1 MIKQLR
7 LYHFRNFEEQKI
19 DFSPG
24 ANIFIGNNGQGKS
37 NILESIYVLFTGESF
52 RPASLEHLILNGRNE
67 CSVTAQLDDDK
78 VNLKIQDGRKAFAM
92 NEKKVTRR
100 ALLEKQALTLFSPE
114 SLNAIKGSPDER
126 RQLVDELALF
136 IQPEKEA
143 VLSDFKK
150 ALRTRNKVLKDFKL
164 EKQNL
169 RRTEE
174 LLDALRKPFLA
185 LATEVTVLRIAALKI
200 ISPHLNS
207 AMLQISKGFPEL
219 SFEYQISEEN
229 GFGFSHQ
236 DIHNSM
242 QKRMVELRA
251 AELSTGH
258 SLVGPHKHDL
268 LFLFGGKDSRF
279 YCSQGQQRSLILAFK
294 LAQVVY
300 HRKALKK
307 TPILLLD
314 DVLSELDGEKRNS
327 FVELIK
333 DMDAQIVITTTDFDL
348 PRIFMES
355 DLGSQSTLSRS
366 CTVQRVVSGTLG

>member
-19 DFSPG
+19 DFSSG
-24 ANIFIGNNGQGKS
+24 ANIFVGHNGQGKS

-52 RPASLEHLILNGRNE
+52 RPASTGHLILEGHNE
-67 CSVTAQLDDDK
+67 CSVTAVLDDDK
-78 VNLKIQDGRKAFAM
+78 INLKIQDGRKSFSM

-136 IQPEKEA
+136 IQPQKEA
-143 VLSDFKK
+143 LLVDFKK
-150 ALRTRNKVLKDFKL
+150 ALRTRNKILKDFKL
-164 EKQNL
+164 EKVNL

-174 LLDALRKPFLA
+174 LLAAVEKPFLS
-185 LATEVTVLRIAALKI
+185 LAIQVTVLRLEALKI

-207 AMLQISKGFPEL
+207 AMSQISKGFPEL
-219 SFEYQISEEN
+219 SFEYQISEQN
-229 GFGFSHQ
+229 LIHGTHG

-242 QKRMVELRA
+242 QKRMAELRA

-258 SLVGPHKHDL
+258 SLVGPQKHDL
-268 LFLFGGKDSRF
+268 VFLFGGKDSRF

-314 DVLSELDGEKRNS
+314 DVLSELDGDKRNS

-348 PRIFMES
+348 PQVF
-355 DLGSQSTLSRS
+355 DSQR
-366 CTVQRVVSGTLG
+366 CTVQRVVAGTIC